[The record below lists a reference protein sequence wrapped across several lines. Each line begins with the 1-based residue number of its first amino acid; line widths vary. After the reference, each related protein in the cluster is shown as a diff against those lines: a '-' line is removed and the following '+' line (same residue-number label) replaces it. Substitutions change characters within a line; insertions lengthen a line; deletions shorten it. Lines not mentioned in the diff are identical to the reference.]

1 MVTLPTST
9 AAVLDQV
16 QNPFRNEADDGE
28 DKSDTDEMEKFPD
41 QSRSTRIT
49 TTRTVAGNEDAF
61 LSYLRDI
68 CASSVLM
75 LTHEEEIELGQRIAD
90 GSEAARSKLIEANLR
105 LVIAIARRYTSSGVP
120 LVDLI
125 QEGNLGLIRAAE
137 KFDYRL
143 GFHFGTYATW
153 WIRQAVSRAASA
165 QANLIHL
172 PEHVATSLRKVRRVA
187 SQLSQQNGL
196 DPLPEQI
203 AEACHMS
210 RSEVVKLLGTID
222 QPTSLDV
229 PLDDDFRGTLADT
242 VIDDMTPP
250 LADTATQDLI
260 GEELQRSLF
269 TLSPRERAVITLRF
283 GVGDGRNRTLLE
295 IGKEM
300 GISRERVR
308 QLEVRAM
315 EKIRSYFG
323 VQK

>member
-1 MVTLPTST
+1 MQTYITPG
-9 AAVLDQV
+9 AVLDRV
-16 QNPFRNEADDGE
+16 QNPSGNETDDRE
-28 DKSDTDEMEKFPD
+28 DNSDTDEIASLPA

-61 LSYLRDI
+61 QSYLRDI
-68 CASSVLM
+68 RTGSLLM
-75 LTHEEEIELGQRIAD
+75 LTPDEEIELGQRIAA

-143 GFHFGTYATW
+143 GVHFGTYATW
-153 WIRQAVSRAASA
+153 WIRQAVSRAASE

-172 PEHVATSLRKVRRVA
+172 PEHVANSLRKVRRVA
-187 SQLSQQNGL
+187 SQLSQENGL

-203 AEACHMS
+203 AEVCQMS
-210 RSEVVKLLGTID
+210 RSEVVKLLDIIE
-222 QPTSLDV
+222 QPASLDV

-242 VIDDMTPP
+242 IIDDVTPP

-260 GEELQRSLF
+260 GEELQQSLF
-269 TLSPRERAVITLRF
+269 ILSPRERAVITLRF
-283 GVGDGRNRTLLE
+283 GIGDGRNRTLLE
-295 IGKEM
+295 VGREM

-315 EKIRSYFG
+315 DKIRSYFG